1 MQPESDDGFKRW
13 IMAGGGNISDMGR
26 AEDNA
31 VYNSRIAGMLNR
43 SFSQLISLLPLV
55 LILLISSSSRV
66 YAQNW
71 ATAEEQLARKIV
83 SAIGTKI
90 IAVEVSNRSSISRS
104 NADAIRRGL
113 LTELATLGMRFAN
126 TEQAGAVVHISLS
139 ENTQSYV
146 WVAEIRQAANEPS
159 VLMISLPRSEAQ
171 SVDGEAS
178 AMVLHK
184 MLVWSQQERILD
196 LAVIEGNPAHMLV
209 LDSNGIGFYRQQN
222 SRWQQEYVLPIT
234 HARPWPRDLR
244 GKLVL
249 QKDHLFDAYLPGVLC
264 QSSTGAP
271 PAMSCNDKDEPW
283 PIGTEPFSL
292 NASFA
297 SSRNFFTGAFS
308 PGAGKQT
315 LAPAF
320 YSAGSFPQDKRTL
333 WLFAGVDGQV
343 HRLDGTTDQAL
354 GKLGWGSDV
363 ASVRSGCGSGW
374 QILAGHDGQAPSD
387 TVRAYEVPGSEPM
400 VVGTELE
407 LTGSITAMWAGSGG
421 NGAIAIV
428 RNSDLGRYEAFRLTL
443 TCNR

>member
-196 LAVIEGNPAHMLV
+196 LAVIEGGVETEQAEAKAAAAELGAVAGAGVAAGPGQHRHHLTGEAHRRV
-209 LDSNGIGFYRQQN
+209 GGRPLDADGNGRVATT
-222 SRWQQEYVLPIT
+222 R
-234 HARPWPRDLR
+234 
-244 GKLVL
+244 
-249 QKDHLFDAYLPGVLC
+249 
-264 QSSTGAP
+264 
-271 PAMSCNDKDEPW
+271 M
-283 PIGTEPFSL
+283 
-292 NASFA
+292 
-297 SSRNFFTGAFS
+297 S
-308 PGAGKQT
+308 PGR
-315 LAPAF
+315 LEPSH
-320 YSAGSFPQDKRTL
+320 SA
-333 WLFAGVDGQV
+333 
-343 HRLDGTTDQAL
+343 
-354 GKLGWGSDV
+354 
-363 ASVRSGCGSGW
+363 
-374 QILAGHDGQAPSD
+374 
-387 TVRAYEVPGSEPM
+387 
-400 VVGTELE
+400 
-407 LTGSITAMWAGSGG
+407 
-421 NGAIAIV
+421 
-428 RNSDLGRYEAFRLTL
+428 
-443 TCNR
+443 